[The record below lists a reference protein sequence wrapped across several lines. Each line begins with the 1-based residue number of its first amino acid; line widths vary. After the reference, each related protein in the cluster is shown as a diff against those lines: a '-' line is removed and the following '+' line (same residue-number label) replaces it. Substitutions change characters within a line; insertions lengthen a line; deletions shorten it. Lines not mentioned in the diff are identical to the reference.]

1 MRSEETDL
9 KKTLLAS
16 ALLLSALPSAA
27 ALQVVASTSSMGVLA
42 TAVGGDA
49 VKVTVLAPP
58 DRDVH
63 VLQARPSMMVALRRA
78 DLLVAIGAELEI
90 GWLPAALKGSG
101 NGKILPGAPGYFEA
115 AAQVP
120 LLESGQAADRS
131 QGDVH
136 PMGNPHIYLDPLRM
150 AKVADALAERLAA
163 LDAPNAVR
171 YRAGAAAF
179 RAAVESRVPGWKARA
194 AGAKGVLLFHK
205 DVNYL
210 AALLGVPILGYVEP
224 LPGIPPTASH
234 LRELTSRFQGQKGVL
249 LFTDFQPGQGPEFL
263 ARNLGWPKVRL
274 PLEPPV
280 GASTE
285 EYLAHVDRW
294 VEGVASGK

>member
-1 MRSEETDL
+1 
-9 KKTLLAS
+9 
-16 ALLLSALPSAA
+16 
-27 ALQVVASTSSMGVLA
+27 MGVLA
-42 TAVGGDA
+42 NAVGGNA

-120 LLESGQAADRS
+120 LLEAGQAADRS

-136 PMGNPHIYLDPLRM
+136 PMGNPHLYLDPVRM
-150 AKVADALAERLAA
+150 AKVADALAGRLAT
-163 LDAPNAVR
+163 LDAPNAAR

-179 RAAVESRVPGWKARA
+179 RAAVEARVPGWKARA
-194 AGAKGVLLFHK
+194 GGAKGVLLFHK

-234 LRELTSRFQGQKGVL
+234 LRELTGRFKGQKGVI

-274 PLEPPV
+274 PLEPAV

>member
-1 MRSEETDL
+1 M
-9 KKTLLAS
+9 KKTILAFALLA
-16 ALLLSALPSAA
+16 AA
-27 ALQVVASTSSMGVLA
+27 APAPAAVNVVASTSSMGVLA

-78 DLLVAIGAELEI
+78 DLLVAVGAELEV
-90 GWLPAALKGSG
+90 GWLPAALQGAG

-120 LLESGQAADRS
+120 LLEAGEAADRS

-136 PMGNPHIYLDPLRM
+136 PMGNPHIYLDPVRM
-150 AKVADALAERLAA
+150 AKVAEALAGRLAS
-163 LDAPNAVR
+163 LDSANAAR

-179 RAAVESRVPGWKARA
+179 RTAVEARLPGWRAKA
-194 AGAKGVLLFHK
+194 AGAKGILLFHK
-205 DVNYL
+205 DANYL

-234 LRELTSRFQGQKGVL
+234 LRELTGRLRGQKGVI

-263 ARNLGWPKVRL
+263 ARNLDWPKARL
-274 PLEPPV
+274 PLEPAV
-280 GASTE
+280 GASGE
-285 EYLAHVDRW
+285 EYLKLIDRW

>member
-1 MRSEETDL
+1 M
-9 KKTLLAS
+9 KKTILAS
-16 ALLLSALPSAA
+16 AFLAASAPALAA
-27 ALQVVASTSSMGVLA
+27 VNVVASTSSMGVLA
-42 TAVGGDA
+42 NAVGGDA

-63 VLQARPSMMVALRRA
+63 VLQARPSMLVALRRA
-78 DLLVAIGAELEI
+78 DLLVAVGAELEV
-90 GWLPAALKGSG
+90 GWLPAALKGAA
-101 NGKILPGAPGYFEA
+101 NAKILPGAPAYFEA

-136 PMGNPHIYLDPLRM
+136 PMGNPHIYLDPVRM
-150 AKVADALAERLAA
+150 ATVADALAGRLAS
-163 LDAPNAVR
+163 LDAPNAAR

-179 RAAVESRVPGWKARA
+179 RAAVEARVPGWKAKAR
-194 AGAKGVLLFHK
+194 GAKGVLLFHK
-205 DVNYL
+205 DVNYV

-234 LRELTSRFQGQKGVL
+234 LRELTGRLRGQKGVIL
-249 LFTDFQPGQGPEFL
+249 YTDFQPGQGPEFL

-285 EYLAHVDRW
+285 AYLAHVDRW

>member
-1 MRSEETDL
+1 M

-16 ALLLSALPSAA
+16 ALLASALPAA
-27 ALQVVASTSSMGVLA
+27 AAMNVVATTSSMGVLA
-42 TAVGGDA
+42 NAVGGNA

-120 LLESGQAADRS
+120 LIEAGQAADRS

-136 PMGNPHIYLDPLRM
+136 PMGNPHLYLDPVRM
-150 AKVADALAERLAA
+150 AKVADALAGRLAS
-163 LDAPNAVR
+163 LDASNAAR

-179 RAAVESRVPGWKARA
+179 RAAVEARVPGWKAKA
-194 AGAKGVLLFHK
+194 GGAKGVLLFHK
-205 DVNYL
+205 DVDYV
-210 AALLGVPILGYVEP
+210 AALLGVPVLGYIEP

-234 LRELTSRFQGQKGVL
+234 LRELTGRFKGQKGVI

-274 PLEPPV
+274 PLEPAV

>member
-1 MRSEETDL
+1 MKT
-9 KKTLLAS
+9 TLLAS
-16 ALLLSALPSAA
+16 ALLAA
-27 ALQVVASTSSMGVLA
+27 ALPAAAAMNVVATTSSMGVLA
-42 TAVGGDA
+42 NAVGGDA

-120 LLESGQAADRS
+120 LLEAGQAADRS

-136 PMGNPHIYLDPLRM
+136 PMGNPHLYLDPFRM
-150 AKVADALAERLAA
+150 ATVAEALAGRLAS
-163 LDAPNAVR
+163 LDAPNAAR

-179 RAAVESRVPGWKARA
+179 RAAVEARLPGWKAKA
-194 AGAKGVLLFHK
+194 SGAKGVLLFHK
-205 DVNYL
+205 DVNYV

-234 LRELTSRFQGQKGVL
+234 LRELTGRLKGQKGVI

-274 PLEPPV
+274 PLEPAV

-285 EYLAHVDRW
+285 AYLAHVDRW

>member
-1 MRSEETDL
+1 V

-16 ALLLSALPSAA
+16 ALLATALPAA
-27 ALQVVASTSSMGVLA
+27 AAMNVVATTSSMGVLA
-42 TAVGGDA
+42 NAVGGNA

-120 LLESGQAADRS
+120 LLEAGQAADRS

-136 PMGNPHIYLDPLRM
+136 PMGNPHLYLDPVRM
-150 AKVADALAERLAA
+150 AKVADALAGRLAT
-163 LDAPNAVR
+163 LDAPNAAR

-179 RAAVESRVPGWKARA
+179 RAAVEARVPGWKARA
-194 AGAKGVLLFHK
+194 GGAKGVLLFHK

-234 LRELTSRFQGQKGVL
+234 LRELTGRFKGQKGVI

-280 GASTE
+280 GATAA

>member
-1 MRSEETDL
+1 M
-9 KKTLLAS
+9 KKTILAS
-16 ALLLSALPSAA
+16 ALLAASAP
-27 ALQVVASTSSMGVLA
+27 ALATMNVVASTSSMGVLA

-49 VKVTVLAPP
+49 VRVTVLAPP

-63 VLQARPSMMVALRRA
+63 VLQARPSMMLALRKA

-90 GWLPAALKGSG
+90 GWLPAALKGAG
-101 NGKILPGAPGYFEA
+101 NAKILPGSAGYFEA

-120 LLESGQAADRS
+120 LLETGEAADRS

-136 PMGNPHIYLDPLRM
+136 PMGNPHLYLDPVRM
-150 AKVADALAERLAA
+150 ARVAEALAERLAS
-163 LDAPNAVR
+163 LDRPNAAR
-171 YRAGAAAF
+171 YRGGAASF
-179 RAAVESRVPGWKARA
+179 RAAVEARVPAWKAKA
-194 AGAKGVLLFHK
+194 TGAKGVLLFHK

-234 LRELTSRFQGQKGVL
+234 LRELTGRFRGQKGVI

-274 PLEPPV
+274 PLEPAV
-280 GASTE
+280 GATSE
-285 EYLAHVDRW
+285 EYLKLIDRW
-294 VEGVASGK
+294 VDGVASGK

>member
-1 MRSEETDL
+1 M

-16 ALLLSALPSAA
+16 ALLAATLPSAA
-27 ALQVVASTSSMGVLA
+27 AMNVVASTSSMGVLA
-42 TAVGGDA
+42 NAVGGDA

-78 DLLVAIGAELEI
+78 DLLVAVGAELEI
-90 GWLPAALKGSG
+90 GWLPAALKGAG

-120 LLESGQAADRS
+120 LLEAGQAADRA

-136 PMGNPHIYLDPLRM
+136 PMGNPHLYLDPVRM
-150 AKVADALAERLAA
+150 TTVAEALAGRLAT
-163 LDAPNAVR
+163 LDAPNAAR

-179 RAAVESRVPGWKARA
+179 RAAVEARVPGWKAKA
-194 AGAKGVLLFHK
+194 NGAKGVLLFHK
-205 DVNYL
+205 DVNYV
-210 AALLGVPILGYVEP
+210 AALLDVPILGYVEP

-234 LRELTSRFQGQKGVL
+234 LRELTERFKGQKGVI

-274 PLEPPV
+274 PLEPAV
-280 GASTE
+280 GSSAE
-285 EYLAHVDRW
+285 DYLKLIDRW

>member
-1 MRSEETDL
+1 M
-9 KKTLLAS
+9 KKTILAS
-16 ALLLSALPSAA
+16 ALLATALPAA
-27 ALQVVASTSSMGVLA
+27 AAMNVVATTSSMGVLA
-42 TAVGGDA
+42 NAVGGSA

-120 LLESGQAADRS
+120 LLEAGQAADRS

-136 PMGNPHIYLDPLRM
+136 PMGNPHLYLDPVRM
-150 AKVADALAERLAA
+150 AKVADALAGRLAT
-163 LDAPNAVR
+163 LDAPNAAR

-179 RAAVESRVPGWKARA
+179 RAAVEARVPGWKAK
-194 AGAKGVLLFHK
+194 AGGAQGVLLFHK

-234 LRELTSRFQGQKGVL
+234 LRELTGRFKGQKGVL

-274 PLEPPV
+274 PLEPAV

>member
-1 MRSEETDL
+1 M
-9 KKTLLAS
+9 KKTILAS
-16 ALLLSALPSAA
+16 ALLAASAPALA
-27 ALQVVASTSSMGVLA
+27 ALNVVASTSSMGALA

-78 DLLVAIGAELEI
+78 DLLVAVGAELEI
-90 GWLPAALKGSG
+90 GWLPAALKGAG
-101 NGKILPGAPGYFEA
+101 NAKILPGAPGYFEA
-115 AAQVP
+115 AAQVS

-136 PMGNPHIYLDPLRM
+136 PMGNPHLYLDPVRM
-150 AKVADALAERLAA
+150 AKVAEALAERLAS

-171 YRAGAAAF
+171 YRGGAAAF
-179 RAAVESRVPGWKARA
+179 RAAVEARVPAWKAKA
-194 AGAKGVLLFHK
+194 AGAKGLLLFHK

-234 LRELTSRFQGQKGVL
+234 LRELTGRLRGQKGVI

-263 ARNLGWPKVRL
+263 SRNLGWPKARL
-274 PLEPPV
+274 PLEPAV
-280 GASTE
+280 GSSAE
-285 EYLAHVDRW
+285 EYLKLIDLW

>member
-1 MRSEETDL
+1 M
-9 KKTLLAS
+9 KKTILAS
-16 ALLLSALPSAA
+16 ALLAA
-27 ALQVVASTSSMGVLA
+27 AAPTLAAVNVVASTSSMGVLA

-78 DLLVAIGAELEI
+78 DLLVAVGAELEI

-101 NGKILPGAPGYFEA
+101 NAKILPGAPGYFEA

-136 PMGNPHIYLDPLRM
+136 PMGNPHLYLDPVRM
-150 AKVADALAERLAA
+150 AKVAEALAGRLAS
-163 LDAPNAVR
+163 LDASNADR

-179 RAAVESRVPGWKARA
+179 RAAVESRVPGWKAKA
-194 AGAKGVLLFHK
+194 AGAKGLLLFHK

-210 AALLGVPILGYVEP
+210 AALLGVPILGYIEP

-234 LRELTSRFQGQKGVL
+234 LRELTGRFKGQKGVI

-274 PLEPPV
+274 PLEPGV
-280 GASTE
+280 GSSVE
-285 EYLAHVDRW
+285 EYLKLIDRW
-294 VEGVASGK
+294 VDGVASGK